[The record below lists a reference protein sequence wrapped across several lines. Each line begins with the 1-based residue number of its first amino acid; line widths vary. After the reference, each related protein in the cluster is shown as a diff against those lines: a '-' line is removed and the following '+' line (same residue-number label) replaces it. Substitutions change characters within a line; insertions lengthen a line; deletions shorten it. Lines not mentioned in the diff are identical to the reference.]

1 MRVVISP
8 FVFFFLLSENEVL
21 MIVATLL
28 YLIGAVTDF
37 LDGFLAR
44 KLKVVSSFGTFL
56 DPLADKFL
64 NCAAFIA
71 FAIMGIASVWMV
83 IVIILRDIITTYMR
97 IIADSIGSP
106 LVTSKTAKWKTFLQ
120 MVYIC
125 GVLLIIL
132 IDSST
137 SSRYNLMAT
146 LQPVLDWTLLALT
159 LLTVWSMTE
168 YIIKN
173 KKIFVK

>member
-1 MRVVISP
+1 MITAT
-8 FVFFFLLSENEVL
+8 VL
-21 MIVATLL
+21 
-28 YLIGAVTDF
+28 YFIGAVTDF

-44 KLKVVSSFGTFL
+44 KLKVVSSLGTFL

-71 FAIMGIASVWMV
+71 FVVLGLANVWCV
-83 IVIILRDIITTYMR
+83 LVIILRDIFTTYLR
-97 IIADSIGSP
+97 IVAENAGTP

-120 MVYIC
+120 MIYIC
-125 GVLLIIL
+125 GVLALIL
-132 IDSST
+132 FDSLTGFRFGVLVSW
-137 SSRYNLMAT
+137 
-146 LQPVLDWTLLALT
+146 QPVMDWTLLALT

-173 KKIFVK
+173 RKIFCR